1 MTKISALI
9 VAHNEEEKIEECL
22 KSLVFADEIVVVLDK
37 CTDSTKDIVEKYTQK
52 IIEGSWDIEG
62 IRRNIGLEECS
73 FEWILE
79 IDADERVSKELS
91 NELIEAAQQDEYD
104 SYIIKMD
111 NYIGERL
118 VKYGWL
124 RVIGVL
130 DKRIFIRKGLK
141 KYKQDSQIHPDFE
154 ISGSVANLNNRLTH
168 KMDSDI
174 SALIARFNRNT
185 SWRAK
190 DMLENSA
197 KVNYS
202 TFKEIINI
210 NKRFVKS
217 FISKKGYREGT
228 LGLLIGMLCALYPF
242 ISRMKA
248 KELQKIRQENSN

>member
-9 VAHNEEEKIEECL
+9 VAHNEEDKIEECL

-91 NELIEAAQQDEYD
+91 NELIEAAQKDEYD
-104 SYIIKMD
+104 SYILKMD
-111 NYIGERL
+111 NYVGERL

-124 RVIGVL
+124 RTIGVL
-130 DKRIFIRKGLK
+130 DKKIFIRKGLK

-154 ISGSVANLNNRLTH
+154 ISGSVAKLNNRLTH

-190 DMLENSA
+190 DMLENA
-197 KVNYS
+197 VNVNYS
-202 TFKEIINI
+202 TLKEIFNI
-210 NKRFVKS
+210 KKRFVKS
-217 FISKKGYREGT
+217 FIAKKGYKEGA

-242 ISRMKA
+242 ISRIKA
-248 KELQKIRQENSN
+248 KELQKIRQEKNN